1 MKTSKPGFALLAIFL
16 TLSLHAQKEELRQLI
31 DKALSNHP
39 GIQIARNNLKI
50 ADLLNNPGQAGMLP
64 ILDITAGAN
73 QSIQNTDLEF
83 FSGQKSSAQN
93 AKSQGINGNARLEW
107 MVFDGLRMFAAKNNL
122 KLQELLADA
131 TLKAA
136 VENTLFELI
145 TTYYSYLIQ
154 RNILLHSAQ
163 NLQLSKNRL
172 NLTRAKY
179 QSGKVSR
186 LDLLLAEQ
194 DFNQDSAA
202 YLREQLALHQLQNHI
217 SRLTGEPF
225 IPTESET
232 ATFPEIQ
239 LPPKAI
245 WLDQLYNQNTEL
257 TLARLRLNQSKQSEK
272 IHLAE
277 FMPQIGI
284 FGEYSF
290 NRQQNEI
297 GVLKSLLSNGSNVG
311 VFFRWNLFNG
321 MTDRNRRKALI
332 LESENAA
339 LEIKNLE
346 YQLLEIFENAYNQ
359 LSVNLAVYNLETEN
373 RQAVAQQAQIAERQ
387 YNEGK
392 ISDLEYRNAQTSLL
406 NAKLRLERSYLQS
419 LISYLELMLYTG
431 QITENLPI

>member
-1 MKTSKPGFALLAIFL
+1 MKTFKPGTILLAFFL
-16 TLSLHAQKEELRQLI
+16 TLSLNAQKEELRQLME
-31 DKALSNHP
+31 KVLTNHP

-64 ILDITAGAN
+64 VVDIVAGAN

-83 FSGQKSSAQN
+83 FSGQKSSAEN
-93 AKSQGINGNARLEW
+93 ARSQGINSNARLEW
-107 MVFDGLRMFAAKNNL
+107 LVFDGLRMFALKNNL

-131 TLKAA
+131 SLRAA
-136 VENTLFELI
+136 VENSLFELI

-172 NLTRAKY
+172 HLTRAKF

-194 DFNQDSAA
+194 DFNQDSAT
-202 YLREQLALHQLQNHI
+202 YLREKLTLQQFQNHI
-217 SRLTGEPF
+217 ARLTGEPF
-225 IPTESET
+225 MPNEIDP
-232 ATFPEIQ
+232 ATFPLLE
-239 LPPKAI
+239 LPPKVT
-245 WLDQLYNQNTEL
+245 WLEQLYTQNTEL
-257 TLARLRLNQSKQSEK
+257 TMARLRLSQSKQAEK
-272 IHLAE
+272 AQLAD
-277 FMPQIGI
+277 FLPQIGV
-284 FGEYSF
+284 FGEYSI

-297 GVLKSLLSNGSNVG
+297 GVLKSLISNGSNTG
-311 VFFRWNLFNG
+311 IFFRWNLFNG
-321 MTDRNRRKALI
+321 MADRNRRKAMQ
-332 LESENAA
+332 LETENAA

-346 YQLLEIFENAYNQ
+346 FQLREIFENAYHQ

-373 RQAVAQQAQIAERQ
+373 QESVALQAQIAEQQ
-387 YNEGK
+387 YIEGK